1 MRVAF
6 DDFQLV
12 THCATPPQCICA
24 APAVPFE
31 RPALAATS
39 AIINYVITKCWR
51 QCPRC
56 RGGGLKWGDVEIYA
70 MSTKRNTVP
79 QLQREL
85 LMAGIKNPGGRLRFA
100 KCSAETLAATYAA
113 LLSLQRKKL
122 IEPEKQADPDIMSW
136 KVTKAGKA
144 VLAEKPDRR

>member
-1 MRVAF
+1 M
-6 DDFQLV
+6 
-12 THCATPPQCICA
+12 PQA
-24 APAVPFE
+24 AAR
-31 RPALAATS
+31 RP
-39 AIINYVITKCWR
+39 NVE
-51 QCPRC
+51 
-56 RGGGLKWGDVEIYA
+56 DVEIYA

-122 IEPEKQADPDIMSW
+122 IEPEKQADPAIMSW

-144 VLAEKPDRR
+144 ALAEEPGRR